1 MASIEVVPATA
12 AHIVELRRNLRDGDK
27 NEILRAGWC
36 VRDALWRC
44 LNNTLEPKTAL
55 IDGAVAGAWGCEGTV
70 LGYKGVPWLLTAKIA
85 EKYPLQYALLFRAEV
100 RKMLERYDV
109 LENYV
114 DASYDQAIKLLEMV
128 GFSVYDPE
136 PYGRN
141 GASFRKFRLAV

>member
-1 MASIEVVPATA
+1 METQQI
-12 AHIVELRRNLRDGDK
+12 
-27 NEILRAGWC
+27 
-36 VRDALWRC
+36 
-44 LNNTLEPKTAL
+44 
-55 IDGAVAGAWGCEGTV
+55 
-70 LGYKGVPWLLTAKIA
+70 TAKIA